1 MILTIYLSIVLTLF
15 FIFIGSLI
23 ISYKKGLVHKEG
35 YANVEDFIEKYI
47 WQSIMYSVAWPI
59 YLIVIIFH
67 GLNKTFV
74 WLIKK
79 AIRNKCR

>member
-1 MILTIYLSIVLTLF
+1 MILKTYLSITVILF
-15 FIFIGSLI
+15 FVFIGSLI

-35 YANVEDFIEKYI
+35 YTNVEDFIEKYI

-59 YLIVIIFH
+59 YLIVIILH
-67 GLNKTFV
+67 GLNKSFV

-79 AIRNKCR
+79 TIEDKCR